1 MYFAFWN
8 IYLIIPQESLSVFT
22 KCSLLKKSLDPRLLI
37 YPKANPAASFLAN
50 PDRDSGKLNIK
61 VNQPRSPRDYNHILH
76 VKLGKLFYSIL
87 FIHNLKFNFISCPNN
102 FFYFMT

>member
-1 MYFAFWN
+1 MYLAFWN

-37 YPKANPAASFLAN
+37 YPKANPAASFLEN

-61 VNQPRSPRDYNHILH
+61 VNQPRSPRGYNHILH
-76 VKLGKLFYSIL
+76 VKNSENY
-87 FIHNLKFNFISCPNN
+87 FISALTIYSCALIQEGL
-102 FFYFMT
+102 